1 MFFLWWFSLCWSR
14 SSSKAKGSL
23 AGGSSSSS
31 LWRKMVWCCCHGILE
46 VCFALVNPVWVFG
59 RSALLSIGDL
69 VVVDL
74 PGLCLVCPLF
84 WVVG

>member
-1 MFFLWWFSLCWSR
+1 
-14 SSSKAKGSL
+14 
-23 AGGSSSSS
+23 
-31 LWRKMVWCCCHGILE
+31 MVWCCCHGILE

-59 RSALLSIGDL
+59 RSALLSFGDV

-74 PGLCLVCPLF
+74 SGLCLVCPLF